1 MNYKRPYP
9 QPLPAVSPP
18 VRRHALPRQG
28 FALPLPRRDEPC
40 QYQATAE
47 YQAARLGKLLRGQP
61 GQAQTEMA
69 NLLLQEL
76 VEAYRLALH
85 NARQG

>member
-1 MNYKRPYP
+1 MNYKRPYL
-9 QPLPAVSPP
+9 QPLPTVSLA

-40 QYQATAE
+40 QHQATAE
-47 YQAARLGKLLRGQP
+47 YQAARLSKLLRSQP
-61 GQAQTEMA
+61 SQAQSETA
-69 NLLLQEL
+69 NALLQEL

-85 NARQG
+85 KARQG

>member
-1 MNYKRPYP
+1 MNCKRPSVQP
-9 QPLPAVSPP
+9 QHPVSLS

-40 QYQATAE
+40 QHQATAE
-47 YQAARLGKLLRGQP
+47 YQAARLSKLLRSQP
-61 GQAQTEMA
+61 SQAQSDMA
-69 NLLLQEL
+69 NALLREL

-85 NARQG
+85 KARQG

>member
-28 FALPLPRRDEPC
+28 FALPSPRRDDPC
-40 QYQATAE
+40 QHQAAAE
-47 YQAARLGKLLRGQP
+47 YQAARLSKLLRSQP
-61 GQAQTEMA
+61 SPEQSDMA
-69 NLLLQEL
+69 NALLQEL
-76 VEAYRLALH
+76 VDAYRLALH
-85 NARQG
+85 KARQG

>member
-1 MNYKRPYP
+1 MNCKRPSA
-9 QPLPAVSPP
+9 QPLPAVSLPA
-18 VRRHALPRQG
+18 RRHALPRQG

-40 QYQATAE
+40 QHQATAE

-61 GQAQTEMA
+61 SQEQSEMA
-69 NLLLQEL
+69 NALLQDL

-85 NARQG
+85 KARQG